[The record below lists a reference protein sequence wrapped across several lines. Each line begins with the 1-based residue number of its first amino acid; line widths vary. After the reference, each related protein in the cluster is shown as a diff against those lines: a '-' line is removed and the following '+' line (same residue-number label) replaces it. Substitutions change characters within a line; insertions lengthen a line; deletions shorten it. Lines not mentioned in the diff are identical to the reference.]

1 MGAVTLANPTSRA
14 AGGAA
19 QQRQILPRRRVVF
32 VCVSQTNN
40 ALAKIN
46 VDQLVGVGG
55 PGGRAGGCK
64 RTHSV
69 KAINHKAAA
78 GGPRP
83 WSGRRFVYIYVCWCM
98 CARECV

>member
-1 MGAVTLANPTSRA
+1 MGALTLANPTSRA
-14 AGGAA
+14 AGGTA

-64 RTHSV
+64 RTYSV

-83 WSGRRFVYIYVCWCM
+83 WSGRRFVYIYMYVC
-98 CARECV
+98 